1 MRINL
6 SKFKNELLDFCCSDT
21 LREIDYGVLD
31 LSRIDDVELRQ
42 ALYFQEELLTVELE
56 INYLEN
62 STGIFRVSIERE
74 FWCYKQGKEVI
85 CASSLVE
92 LRQIVESENRIW
104 YVFDELSAQ
113 RVESKIFDG

>member
-1 MRINL
+1 MRFDL
-6 SKFKNELLDFCCSDT
+6 AEFKSEIEDFFTGNT

-31 LSRIDDVELRQ
+31 LSHIENVELKR
-42 ALYFQEELLTVELE
+42 ALRFKEELLAVELE

-62 STGIFRVSIERE
+62 GTGVFRVSLESR

-92 LRQIVESENRIW
+92 LREIVESENRIW
-104 YVFDELSAQ
+104 YVFDEQSYR
-113 RVESKIFDG
+113 RVEGIVF